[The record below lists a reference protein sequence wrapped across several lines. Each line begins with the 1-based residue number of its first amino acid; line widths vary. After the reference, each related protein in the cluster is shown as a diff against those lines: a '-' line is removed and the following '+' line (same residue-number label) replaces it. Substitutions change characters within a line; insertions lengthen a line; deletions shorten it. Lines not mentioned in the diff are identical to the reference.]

1 MKTMNGLALCFVSA
15 LIGASLSLSS
25 PALAQSLPPAVK
37 QNVQAAPKPV
47 RTIGMEEYRK
57 IVEHPGPALIVDVR
71 EPYEYAAGHVPG
83 ASNIP
88 RGVIHTEIW
97 KHVGSAEKA
106 DVERPIVLQC
116 QSGKRA
122 TLAAQALGELG
133 FTQTSAVIMNLDDW
147 KQSGN
152 PFVK

>member
-1 MKTMNGLALCFVSA
+1 ST
-15 LIGASLSLSS
+15 LIGASLSISS

-37 QNVQAAPKPV
+37 QNVQVAPKPV

-71 EPYEYAAGHVPG
+71 EPYEYAAGHIPG
-83 ASNIP
+83 AINIP

-97 KHVGSAEKA
+97 KHVGSVEKA
-106 DVERPIVLQC
+106 DAERPIVLQC
-116 QSGKRA
+116 QAGRRA
-122 TLAAQALGELG
+122 TLAAQTLRELG

>member
-1 MKTMNGLALCFVSA
+1 MNTLAVLSLTT
-15 LIGASLSLSS
+15 LIGASLSISS
-25 PALAQSLPPAVK
+25 SAIAQGLPPAVK
-37 QNVQAAPKPV
+37 QKVESAQKHV
-47 RTIGMEEYRK
+47 KTIGMEEYRK
-57 IVEHPGPALIVDVR
+57 IVDNPGTALIVDVR
-71 EPYEYAAGHVPG
+71 EPQEYAAGHIPG
-83 ASNIP
+83 AINIP
-88 RGVIHTEIW
+88 RGVIETQIW
-97 KHVGSAEKA
+97 KHVGSAGKA

-122 TLAAQALGELG
+122 TLAAQTLGELG

>member
-15 LIGASLSLSS
+15 LIGASLSISS
-25 PALAQSLPPAVK
+25 PALAQGLPPAVK
-37 QNVQAAPKPV
+37 QNVQVAPKHV
-47 RTIGMEEYRK
+47 KTIGMEEYRK
-57 IVEHPGPALIVDVR
+57 IVENPGPALIVDVR
-71 EPYEYAAGHVPG
+71 EPREYAAGHVPG
-83 ASNIP
+83 AINIP
-88 RGVIHTEIW
+88 RGVIESQIW
-97 KHVGSAEKA
+97 NHVGSAEKA

-122 TLAAQALGELG
+122 TLAAQTLGELG